1 MPAVRELLD
10 RFRPAGAPGA
20 ASAAGVP
27 ADRQRTASAELDPV
41 FAALADVV
49 AKCAGLRATAVRD
62 AARREA
68 EAAEKA
74 RVLVARARAD
84 APAQRAAAAARLRE
98 GGAAEAT
105 RILDRAAAEADAIRR
120 RAQERRPDLVDR
132 VVAQVRR
139 DLAALV
145 GDGG

>member
-27 ADRQRTASAELDPV
+27 ADRQTTASAELDPV

-62 AARREA
+62 AGAFWPSWCTLLLQDFPVIRAGLSDSRPILMASLGTPRE
-68 EAAEKA
+68 
-74 RVLVARARAD
+74 V
-84 APAQRAAAAARLRE
+84 
-98 GGAAEAT
+98 
-105 RILDRAAAEADAIRR
+105 
-120 RAQERRPDLVDR
+120 RP
-132 VVAQVRR
+132 
-139 DLAALV
+139 
-145 GDGG
+145 